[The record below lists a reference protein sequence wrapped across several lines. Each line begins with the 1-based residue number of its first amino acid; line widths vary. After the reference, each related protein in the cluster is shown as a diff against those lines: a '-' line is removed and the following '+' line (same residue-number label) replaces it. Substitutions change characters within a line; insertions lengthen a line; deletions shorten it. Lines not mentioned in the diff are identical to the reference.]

1 MQKEIEGPVTVAIL
15 VIAFIFTNK
24 RLLLWS
30 CLHSSV
36 THQVCSDAER
46 LQILAQLQKM
56 YLDRDVKGIYSHYS
70 RIASLLT
77 SPDQSSS
84 ADLPPSSVPA
94 RNTPQKLS
102 RAKRKNRTRRDE
114 ESLKCSIRICN
125 PTNSAIQNG
134 HGKRICV
141 DVAAYENS
149 KTSALRRKSLRL
161 SKKKE
166 TPTSE
171 MSLKCSIRICNPAN
185 GEVRNRKVR
194 NGNNLGGKIC
204 VDVDAYKHTG
214 RSAPPRKSRRLSKKK
229 EDSSLVTPSC
239 KAINEQIQPLADT
252 SSLDQIS
259 ASSCKPGVFGSELW
273 TEIYRPQKASEVIG
287 NGTQVK
293 QLSGWLR
300 EWKARCAPQR
310 ESVNMSESGG
320 RNSSRKRGGGGGGGG
335 ASRVSC
341 SREGGNKLSS
351 VPLWVS
357 EEDGDFVS
365 LTHLRRRRSVR
376 GPRFPDSSDTDE
388 ESSGGEEGAC
398 PVTIL
403 CGDHGS
409 GKTAAVYACA
419 QELGYKVRGEE
430 EGASCEELCVIA
442 TYSQH
447 ELFGNPFS
455 NFPLGV

>member
-1 MQKEIEGPVTVAIL
+1 
-15 VIAFIFTNK
+15 
-24 RLLLWS
+24 
-30 CLHSSV
+30 
-36 THQVCSDAER
+36 
-46 LQILAQLQKM
+46 M

-84 ADLPPSSVPA
+84 ADPPPSSEPA

-102 RAKRKNRTRRDE
+102 GTKRKTRTRRGVG

-125 PTNSAIQNG
+125 PTNSAVKNG

-141 DVAAYENS
+141 DVAAYENA
-149 KTSALRRKSLRL
+149 KTSALCRKSLRL
-161 SKKKE
+161 SKKKGR
-166 TPTSE
+166 PTSE

-185 GEVRNRKVR
+185 GEVRN
-194 NGNNLGGKIC
+194 GNNMGGKIC
-204 VDVDAYKHTG
+204 VDVGAHENTG
-214 RSAPPRKSRRLSKKK
+214 RSAPPRKSRRLLSKKK
-229 EDSSLVTPSC
+229 EDSPPVTPPC
-239 KAINEQIQPLADT
+239 KAINEQIQPLVDT
-252 SSLDQIS
+252 SSLDQV
-259 ASSCKPGVFGSELW
+259 SSCKPGVFGSELW

-300 EWKARCAPQR
+300 EWKARCTSQR
-310 ESVNMSESGG
+310 ESVNTSESGRG
-320 RNSSRKRGGGGGGGG
+320 KSSRKRGGGEG

-341 SREGGNKLSS
+341 SREGSNKLSS

-357 EEDGDFVS
+357 EEDCDFVS
-365 LTHLRRRRSVR
+365 LAHLRRRHSVR

-388 ESSGGEEGAC
+388 DSSGGEEGVC

-419 QELGYKVRGEE
+419 QELGYKVSGEE
-430 EGASCEELCVIA
+430 EG
-442 TYSQH
+442 YSVKS
-447 ELFGNPFS
+447 FM
-455 NFPLGV
+455 

>member
-1 MQKEIEGPVTVAIL
+1 MFTVVVLSA
-15 VIAFIFTNK
+15 
-24 RLLLWS
+24 S
-30 CLHSSV
+30 
-36 THQVCSDAER
+36 HQVCSDAER
-46 LQILAQLQKM
+46 LQILAKLQNT

-77 SPDQSSS
+77 SPDQSTS
-84 ADLPPSSVPA
+84 ADPPPSSVPA

-141 DVAAYENS
+141 DVAAYENA
-149 KTSALRRKSLRL
+149 KTPALRRKSLRL
-161 SKKKE
+161 SKKKG

-185 GEVRNRKVR
+185 GEVRN
-194 NGNNLGGKIC
+194 GNNLGGKIC
-204 VDVDAYKHTG
+204 VDVGAYENTG

-239 KAINEQIQPLADT
+239 KVINEQIQPLADT

-259 ASSCKPGVFGSELW
+259 ASSCKPGMFGSELW
-273 TEIYRPQKASEVIG
+273 TEIYRPQKASDVIG
-287 NGTQVK
+287 NSTQVK

-300 EWKARCAPQR
+300 EWKARCASQR
-310 ESVNMSESGG
+310 ESVNTSESGG
-320 RNSSRKRGGGGGGGG
+320 RNSSRKRGGGRGG

-341 SREGGNKLSS
+341 SREGSNKLSS

-365 LTHLRRRRSVR
+365 LAHLRRRRSVR
-376 GPRFPDSSDTDE
+376 GPYFPDSSDTDE
-388 ESSGGEEGAC
+388 ESSGEEEGAC

-419 QELGYKVRGEE
+419 QELGYKVSGEE